1 MRGPARDL
9 GRFYESL
16 LGHGPSLLDER
27 TVEVMRAVHR
37 WGLKDTTFGTIVP
50 WGLGVQVEFS
60 GGTTRRAFGHGGM
73 ASSRGLADAECGL
86 VLVVVANGLTG
97 YFEAEQRVLEI
108 TNAVYSAL
116 GDEVAHLR
124 KPVETVAQ
132 AIGLST

>member
-1 MRGPARDL
+1 
-9 GRFYESL
+9 
-16 LGHGPSLLDER
+16 
-27 TVEVMRAVHR
+27 
-37 WGLKDTTFGTIVP
+37 
-50 WGLGVQVEFS
+50 
-60 GGTTRRAFGHGGM
+60 M

-108 TNAVYSAL
+108 TDAVYGAL